1 MAEGT
6 IFNSFMNTI
15 VQRLDAGYA
24 FLTADV
30 MWLFNALVVV
40 QLTLAGVYWALG
52 ARGHIVADM
61 LRRILLIGFILF
73 FIDRFPYLV
82 DTIAETAVQMG
93 LNAGGGRVTRA
104 QMLDPGH
111 VANRGWMTA
120 VMIWAEVSR
129 LSGPVDTLVNI
140 REIVLLFVAGFV
152 VLVSFLAVAL
162 QMFFAI
168 VTLKL
173 GALVCYVLLPF
184 AVFPGTSFMAE
195 RAMGW
200 LVTSAVR
207 LMLITLV
214 VSVSFSLFAQFTVDN
229 PEAVQLREAVGLAVG
244 GVIFFV
250 FSWQASRLAQDL
262 ASGSPSFGL
271 GSAFGLLAG
280 TSAVG
285 VAAVSAAR
293 PAAQLVGSGM
303 RSAPNI
309 AVRAAARAPSPST
322 TTGTKPPASTKD
334 PVNQKT

>member
-6 IFNSFMNTI
+6 VFNSFMHTV

-24 FLTADV
+24 FLNGDV
-30 MWLFNALVVV
+30 MWLFNNLVVV
-40 QLTLAGVYWALG
+40 QLTLAGIYWALG
-52 ARGHIVADM
+52 ARGQVVAGM
-61 LRRILLIGFILF
+61 LRRILLIGFILY

-82 DTIAETAVQMG
+82 DTIAETAIQLG
-93 LNAGGGRVTRA
+93 LNAGGGRVTRS

-111 VANRGWMTA
+111 VANLGWLTA
-120 VMIWAEVSR
+120 LMIWEEASR

-140 REIVLLFVAGFV
+140 WEIVLLLVAGFV

-173 GALVCYVLLPF
+173 GALAAYVLLPF
-184 AVFPGTSFMAE
+184 AVFPATAFIAE
-195 RAMGW
+195 RPMGW

-229 PEAVQLREAVGLAVG
+229 PEAVQLREAVGLAAG
-244 GVIFFV
+244 GVVFFV

-271 GSAFGLLAG
+271 GSVIGLLAG
-280 TSAVG
+280 TAAVGVGAGSAVG
-285 VAAVSAAR
+285 
-293 PAAQLVGSGM
+293 PAAQVIT
-303 RSAPNI
+303 RSTQTAATG
-309 AVRAAARAPSPST
+309 AVRAAARALSPSP
-322 TTGTKPPASTKD
+322 TTGPKTPAASKSPGTGQ
-334 PVNQKT
+334 P

>member
-6 IFNSFMNTI
+6 VFNSFMNTI

-24 FLTADV
+24 FLTTDV
-30 MWLFNALVVV
+30 LWLFNALVVV
-40 QLTLAGVYWALG
+40 QLTLAGIYWALG

-82 DTIAETAVQMG
+82 DTVAETAVQMG
-93 LNAGGGRVTRA
+93 LNAGGGRVTRS
-104 QMLDPGH
+104 QMLDPGQ
-111 VANRGWMTA
+111 VANLGWLTA
-120 VMIWAEVSR
+120 AMVWAEVSR
-129 LSGPVDTLVNI
+129 LSGPFDTMVNL

-184 AVFPGTSFMAE
+184 AVFPGTAFMAE

-214 VSVSFSLFAQFTVDN
+214 VSVSFSLFAEFTVDN
-229 PEAVQLREAVGLAVG
+229 PEAVQLREAVGLATG

-280 TSAVG
+280 TAAVG
-285 VAAVSAAR
+285 VAAGSATQPTAHMVSRGTQTAA
-293 PAAQLVGSGM
+293 
-303 RSAPNI
+303 NT
-309 AVRAAARAPSPST
+309 AVRAAARALSPST
-322 TTGTKPPASTKD
+322 TPGPKPPASTKD
-334 PVNQKT
+334 PVNKKT